1 MRRNTDREIVKE
13 NIWLVFLPGAL
24 ILLGILIGLWPYIFP
39 EPDYDA
45 LEEREVTIQALRHF
59 SGVKGVSYDY
69 IVTTDGER
77 FHLSGDY
84 DREKISAQLTQGQ
97 KATIKWCV
105 NRPSRRLLAEEV
117 CVDGKPVVTYRSQ
130 PDSWKPMLVFGLWF
144 VATGIGG
151 FLLLRL
157 LVKTNR
163 RKQNQRDEKI
173 RRKYGRQ
180 GDRK

>member
-1 MRRNTDREIVKE
+1 MRRKTDRDILKE
-13 NIWLVFLPGAL
+13 NTWLICASCVL
-24 ILLGILIGLWPYIFP
+24 IVLGILIGLWPYIFP

-45 LEEREVTIQALRHF
+45 LEEREVTVQALRHF

-105 NRPSRRLLAEEV
+105 NRPSSRLLAEEV
-117 CVDGKPVVTYRSQ
+117 CVDG
-130 PDSWKPMLVFGLWF
+130 KPMLVFGLWF